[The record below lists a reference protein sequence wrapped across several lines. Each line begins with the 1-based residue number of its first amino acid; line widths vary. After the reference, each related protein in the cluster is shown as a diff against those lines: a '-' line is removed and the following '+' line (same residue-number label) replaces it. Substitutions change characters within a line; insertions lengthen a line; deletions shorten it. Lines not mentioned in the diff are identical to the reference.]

1 MGPGRQAAYLQVGS
15 NNLPRM
21 PHSMMVREG
30 LGVSVTQVPIALC
43 CVIWGWEVLRV
54 GCAG

>member
-30 LGVSVTQVPIALC
+30 LGVSVTQVPTALC